1 MTAARNKDVVIV
13 TIPEKKRPGSEAQQ
27 ERTAAWRATA
37 NSPGSFAAPA

>member
-1 MTAARNKDVVIV
+1 MTRREQRRLIV

>member
-27 ERTAAWRATA
+27 ERTAAWATA
-37 NSPGSFAAPA
+37 NIPGSFAAPA